1 MVLDEVHADISML
14 LIGPG
19 VVNYPCYYPHVN
31 KASNLAACSS
41 SPHLL
46 VTPP

>member
-1 MVLDEVHADISML
+1 MIEVHADML

-19 VVNYPCYYPHVN
+19 VLTYPCYYLHVN
-31 KASNLAACSS
+31 KASNLAACST

-46 VTPP
+46 VTPPYG